1 VPDEKKESMI
11 ELPEEI
17 QKTVDASEIPDPFK
31 SLVSELLSKFGFEW
45 IIELYECPETKG
57 TGSPTVGI
65 DIFDMM
71 SDDAKKKM
79 QKTIDEMQEMLKQ
92 LIEIRGTPQ
101 PNPYEAIN
109 EFIEAIEF
117 MDWEDDLRNE
127 MDFKRDILQTWWD
140 SRVDYLRSIKNLKID
155 FAREGASKD
164 VESVDI
170 GLEELPCRKCGV
182 FFYDNLSKH
191 FGIKVLYCSV
201 SCEASSILDCVQCGL
216 EYEVGR
222 GPAKIRFVRL
232 EGFCSTECL
241 SDFKSLQNADNK
253 YRYSMKRTAGK
264 FNVSYDDSITRREVF
279 ARGGGICYLCGQLTH
294 YENSDEYSPLL
305 ATVDHLTPWTR
316 GGEHSWENVKLCCL
330 RCNIVKGNR

>member
-1 VPDEKKESMI
+1 MNTIPA
-11 ELPEEI
+11 EI
-17 QKTVDASEIPDPFK
+17 QKTIAESEIPDTYRPVVIKLF
-31 SLVSELLSKFGFEW
+31 SKFGFEW
-45 IIELYECPETKG
+45 ITELYECQETKG
-57 TGSPTVGI
+57 TGSASVGI
-65 DIFDMM
+65 DIFGVM
-71 SDDAKKKM
+71 SDHAKKEM
-79 QKTIDEMQEMLKQ
+79 QKTIDETQELLKR
-92 LIEIRGTPQ
+92 LIEIRGTPE

-109 EFIEAIEF
+109 EFIEAIEI
-117 MDWEDDLRNE
+117 MDWDDDLRNE
-127 MDFKRDILQTWWD
+127 LDFKRDILQTWWD
-140 SRVDYLRSIKNLKID
+140 SRVDYLRSIKNQKID
-155 FAREGASKD
+155 FAREGASKEI
-164 VESVDI
+164 ESVDI

-201 SCEASSILDCVQCGL
+201 SCEASSVLDCVQCGL

-232 EGFCSTECL
+232 EGFCSAECI

-253 YRYSMKRTAGK
+253 YRYAMKRTAIK

-279 ARGGGICYLCGQLTH
+279 ARGGGVCYICGQLTH

-305 ATVDHLTPWTR
+305 ATVDHLIPWTR

>member
-1 VPDEKKESMI
+1 MI

-31 SLVSELLSKFGFEW
+31 SLVSELLSKFGFGW

>member
-1 VPDEKKESMI
+1 MNTI
-11 ELPEEI
+11 PEEI
-17 QKTVDASEIPDPFK
+17 QKTIAASDIPDPYK
-31 SLVSELLSKFGFEW
+31 SIVTELFNKFGYEW

-57 TGSPTVGI
+57 TGSSSVSI

-71 SDDAKKKM
+71 SNEAKKEM
-79 QKTIDEMQEMLKQ
+79 QKTIDEMQEMLEK
-92 LIEIRGTPQ
+92 LIEIRGIPE
-101 PNPYEAIN
+101 PDPYEAVN

-117 MDWEDDLRNE
+117 MDWEDDLLE
-127 MDFKRDILQTWWD
+127 SLDFKKSILQTWWD

-155 FAREGASKD
+155 FAREGASKE

-170 GLEELPCRKCGV
+170 GLEELPCRKCGI

-222 GPAKIRFVRL
+222 GPARIRFVRL
-232 EGFCSTECL
+232 EGFCSNECL

-253 YRYSMKRTAGK
+253 YRYSMKRNAAK
-264 FNVSYDDSITRREVF
+264 FNVPFDESITRREVF
-279 ARGGGICYLCGQLTH
+279 ARGNGVCYICGQLTH

-305 ATVDHLTPWTR
+305 ATVDHLVPWTR
-316 GGEHSWENVKLCCL
+316 GGQHSWENVKLSCL

>member
-1 VPDEKKESMI
+1 MI